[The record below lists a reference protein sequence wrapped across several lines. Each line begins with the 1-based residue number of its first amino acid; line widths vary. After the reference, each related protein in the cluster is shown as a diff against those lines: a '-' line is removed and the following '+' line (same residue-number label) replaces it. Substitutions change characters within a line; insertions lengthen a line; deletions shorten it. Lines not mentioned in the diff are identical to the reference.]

1 VEAAEEIPREIP
13 KPVVRRSPGAA
24 LVPTGDGGPVRLEP
38 DLAFIRA
45 LRKYGGD
52 DYKKCMQCGTC
63 SATCDLSPDHE
74 PFPRKELAWASWG
87 LKDRLLRDPDVW
99 LCHQCNDCSTRCPRS
114 ARPGNVLAAVRREG
128 VLHYAFPGFL
138 GRWVNEP
145 QWLPLLL
152 GIPIA
157 LLTLALV
164 WKDPIENALGISRQ
178 AGGRILY
185 NYSSLFPHWMLNTF
199 FGFFSLLA
207 LVAILVGVMRF
218 WRAMRAA
225 VPRDR
230 SAESG
235 RGVVPSIL
243 TTVRKIFI
251 HDDFV
256 QCTRASPRFL
266 SHLCVFFGFL
276 ALTLVT
282 LWVITARYNPLIRG
296 EFIYPFAF
304 FSPWKMLANV
314 GGIALV
320 AGLLLM
326 ARDRLRDRADLGMGT
341 YFDWVLISS
350 LLLVV
355 ITGFVTEVLH
365 YLRLEPHRHVA
376 YFAHLVFVFAVLMY
390 LPYSKLAHL
399 AYRATA
405 MVFAEHTGRR
415 VAAAPSAASNARVRG
430 QEGEDDAGVTATAP

>member
-1 VEAAEEIPREIP
+1 VEAAEESPQETP
-13 KPVVRRSPGAA
+13 ETQAPRSPGKAP
-24 LVPTGDGGPVRLEP
+24 VPPENGGPVRLEP
-38 DLAFIRA
+38 DLDFIRA
-45 LRKYGGD
+45 LRKHGGY

-74 PFPRKELAWASWG
+74 PFPRKELAWAAWG
-87 LKDRLLRDPDVW
+87 MKDRLLRDPDVW

-114 ARPGNVLAAVRREG
+114 ARPGNILAAVRRES
-128 VLHYAFPGFL
+128 VLHYAFPRFL

-152 GIPIA
+152 AIPIA

-164 WKDPIENALGISRQ
+164 WKDPIEKALGISRQ
-178 AGGRILY
+178 AGERILY
-185 NYSSLFPHWMLNTF
+185 NYSSVFPHWMLNTF
-199 FGFFSLLA
+199 FGFFTLLV
-207 LVAILVGVMRF
+207 LVAILVGVARF
-218 WRAMRAA
+218 WRAMQAA
-225 VPRDR
+225 VPADR
-230 SAESG
+230 IAETG
-235 RGVVPSIL
+235 RGVVASIL
-243 TTVRKIFI
+243 TTVKKVFI

-282 LWVITARYNPLIRG
+282 LWVITARYNPVIQG

-304 FSPWKMLANV
+304 LNPWKMLANL
-314 GGIALV
+314 GGVALI

-326 ARDRLRDRADLGMGT
+326 MRDRLRDREDLGMGS
-341 YFDWVLISS
+341 YFDWALISK
-350 LLLVV
+350 LFLVV
-355 ITGFVTEVLH
+355 ITGFITEVLH
-365 YLRLEPHRHVA
+365 YLRLEPHRHIA

-405 MVFAEHTGRR
+405 MVFAEHTGRH
-415 VAAAPSAASNARVRG
+415 VAAAPSPANPGQARE
-430 QEGEDDAGVTATAP
+430 QEGKDDAGNTTAAP